1 MEFGALRYKQLL
13 MLRNMN
19 NRLMYLTSFS
29 LPFYFNFFT
38 LWLLSGALLFECI
51 TVNKEKLW
59 NFNADILVFVL
70 YLGFLFNPI
79 YLFVKAFKHWEV
91 VLTSSMMFIFFQF
104 SSLST
109 CYINFFV
116 FSELNYYCVFWGVI
130 INLSFCV
137 IVVVPKPVMTSD

>member
-1 MEFGALRYKQLL
+1 MQI
-13 MLRNMN
+13 
-19 NRLMYLTSFS
+19 S
-29 LPFYFNFFT
+29 LY
-38 LWLLSGALLFECI
+38 
-51 TVNKEKLW
+51 
-59 NFNADILVFVL
+59 FVL

-79 YLFVKAFKHWEV
+79 YLFVKVFKHWEV

-109 CYINFFV
+109 CYINIFV

>member
-13 MLRNMN
+13 MLSNMN
-19 NRLMYLTSFS
+19 NRLVYLTSFS

-79 YLFVKAFKHWEV
+79 SQ
-91 VLTSSMMFIFFQF
+91 VLICKGIQALRSCIYILGDVYFLIVFF
-104 SSLST
+104 SLHLLHK
-109 CYINFFV
+109 Y
-116 FSELNYYCVFWGVI
+116 
-130 INLSFCV
+130 FCFQ
-137 IVVVPKPVMTSD
+137 